1 MRIVLADDHA
11 MVRAG
16 FRALLEALGE
26 TVVGEAG
33 DGLEAVDVIEKAR
46 PDIAILDVTMP
57 GMTGFEVAAQVTK
70 VSPHTKVIA
79 LSMHSDAAYVAQC
92 LRAGVRGYL
101 LKGAGPDELRL
112 ALATVS
118 KSGTFL
124 SAAISKQVV
133 DGFLR
138 AADDV
143 ADPLAGLTQRQRHI
157 LQLIAESR
165 STKEIASDL
174 DVSVKTVETH
184 RAQLMDRLGIRDTAG
199 LVRFAIR
206 ARLVSADH

>member
-26 TVVGEAG
+26 TVVGEAD
-33 DGLEAVDVIEKAR
+33 DGREAMQVIEKFR
-46 PDIAILDVTMP
+46 PEIAILDVTMP
-57 GMTGFEVAAQVTK
+57 GMTGFEVAARVPK
-70 VSPHTKVIA
+70 LSPQTKVIV

-118 KSGTFL
+118 RGGTFL

-138 AADDV
+138 AANDV
-143 ADPLAGLTQRQRHI
+143 PDLLAGLTERQRHI
-157 LQLIAESR
+157 LQLIAEGR

-174 DVSVKTVETH
+174 NLSVKTVETH
-184 RAQLMDRLGIRDTAG
+184 RAQLMDNLGIRDTAG

>member
-16 FRALLEALGE
+16 FRALLEAVGE

-33 DGLEAVDVIEKAR
+33 DGLEAIEVIEMSR
-46 PDIAILDVTMP
+46 PDIAIVDVTMP
-57 GMTGFEVAAQVTK
+57 GTTGFEVAARVTK
-70 VSPHTKVIA
+70 LSPKTKVIA

-118 KSGTFL
+118 KGGTFL
-124 SAAISKQVV
+124 SAVISKQVV

-138 AADDV
+138 AANDTS
-143 ADPLAGLTQRQRHI
+143 DPLAGLTERQRNI
-157 LQLIAESR
+157 LQLIAEGR

-174 DVSVKTVETH
+174 NLSVKTVETH
-184 RAQLMDRLGIRDTAG
+184 RTHLMDRLGIRDTAG

>member
-1 MRIVLADDHA
+1 

-26 TVVGEAG
+26 TVVGEAD
-33 DGLEAVDVIEKAR
+33 DGREAIEVIEKFR
-46 PDIAILDVTMP
+46 PEIAILDVTMP
-57 GMTGFEVAAQVTK
+57 GMTGFEVAARVLK
-70 VSPHTKVIA
+70 LSPQTKVIV

-118 KSGTFL
+118 KGGTFL

-138 AADDV
+138 AANDAPDL
-143 ADPLAGLTQRQRHI
+143 LAGLTERQRHI
-157 LQLIAESR
+157 LQLIAEGR

-174 DVSVKTVETH
+174 NLSVKTVETH
-184 RAQLMDRLGIRDTAG
+184 RAQLMDKLGIRDTAG